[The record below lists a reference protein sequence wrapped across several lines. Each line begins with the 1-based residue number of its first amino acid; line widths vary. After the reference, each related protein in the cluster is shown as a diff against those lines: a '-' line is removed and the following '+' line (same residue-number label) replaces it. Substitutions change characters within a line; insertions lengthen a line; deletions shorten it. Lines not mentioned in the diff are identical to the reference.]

1 MLLPLDDR
9 ELLLLFLQQLDQ
21 LPLVVLRVV
30 RIKGLLLPDLVL
42 LLDWLLLE
50 RVGSLDDYPA
60 IGVDVTFGSGST
72 CLIREVAD
80 FFDAWR
86 LMTAHQHTIIVL
98 IARLHIILLFI
109 ADLDRSSDVDALE
122 RRALIL
128 RRSCEES

>member
-9 ELLLLFLQQLDQ
+9 ELLLLFLKQLDQ
-21 LPLVVLRVV
+21 LRLVVLRVV
-30 RIKGLLLPDLVL
+30 RIKGLLLLPDLVL
-42 LLDWLLLE
+42 LLDWILLE
-50 RVGSLDDYPA
+50 RVSSLDDYPA

-72 CLIREVAD
+72 CLIRVVAD
-80 FFDAWR
+80 FADAWR
-86 LMTAHQHTIIVL
+86 LMIAHQHTW
-98 IARLHIILLFI
+98 RLHIILLFI